1 LLYFRQWLVADVV
14 HKELE
19 FRGINLSHLGMYFE
33 DLGAEKVSDSFPL
46 LFETS
51 TWKAEILS
59 EDTITITSSFQVN
72 SVKIRFSAD
81 DEETVEQL
89 IKNYRKKTTRV
100 GG

>member
-1 LLYFRQWLVADVV
+1 LLAAEMANKV
-14 HKELE
+14 LE

-33 DLGAEKVSDSFPL
+33 DLGAEKVSDSSPY
-46 LFETS
+46 LFETL

-59 EDTITITSSFQVN
+59 EEIITITSSFHVN
-72 SVKIRFSAD
+72 AVKIRFIAD
-81 DEETVEQL
+81 NEETLEQV

>member
-1 LLYFRQWLVADVV
+1 MAS
-14 HKELE
+14 KELE

-33 DLGAEKVSDSFPL
+33 DLGAEKVSQAFPYL
-46 LFETS
+46 YKTS

-59 EDTITITSSFQVN
+59 EEIITITSSFRVN
-72 SVKIRFSAD
+72 SVKIRFAAD
-81 DEETVEQL
+81 HEEILKQL